1 MLLSAIL
8 VYASI
13 IPIISIIVNTTI
25 LLFIFSICIF
35 PFHYISKKRIFKYKS
50 NTELLL
56 IAENSV
62 LEQCVKR
69 SEYRHTNTEFKYN
82 NRTVNIHSIICNNL
96 HNNSHHNLHN
106 NLQCKKPDLLIV
118 HGTMGSSISAIK
130 MMDYLSHK
138 FTIHSIDLP
147 GFGRSY
153 ACKKLLNMTNSEII
167 DFYSEILYKYIST
180 HCSNSVCIVAH
191 SFGAFISINFASKHP
206 DIVNKLILID
216 PAGIFPL
223 LGTYG
228 AYWAIFFKFA
238 IPQVTCKVLG
248 FLAPFIIH
256 TIFNCLQ
263 KPLSYDYFFQL
274 IASRLAFAHFFV
286 GRFIKITFLRSSW
299 IHPALHTLTHLPMP
313 IGFIYGE
320 HDNIMPYNQG
330 VVFSKITNNN
340 IPVNIIPGAWHSPQ
354 FSHPIE
360 CASSIIDIYDN
371 SAKCVPLFHAE
382 NIKRMVPDVELKKY
396 HGYYSTCD
404 MDKSIDCLYSKLLNI
419 DITRGN
425 F

>member
-1 MLLSAIL
+1 MILSAIL
-8 VYASI
+8 VYSSI
-13 IPIISIIVNTTI
+13 IPIISILFFTTI
-25 LLFIFSICIF
+25 ILFIFSMCIF

-56 IAENSV
+56 IAENSII
-62 LEQCVKR
+62 EQYVKI
-69 SEYRHTNTEFKYN
+69 SEYRHTNTEFEYN
-82 NRTVNIHSIICNNL
+82 NSIVNIHSIICNNSQ
-96 HNNSHHNLHN
+96 HESSK
-106 NLQCKKPDLLIV
+106 CKKPDLLIV
-118 HGTMGSSISAIK
+118 HGTMGSSISSIK

-153 ACKKLLNMTNSEII
+153 ACKTLLDMNNSEII
-167 DFYSEILYKYIST
+167 DFYSAILYKYIST
-180 HCSNSVCIVAH
+180 HCSNSVCIAAH

-206 DIVNKLILID
+206 DMVDKLILID

-238 IPQVTCKVLG
+238 IPQVTCKILG
-248 FLAPFIIH
+248 FIAPFIIH
-256 TIFNCLQ
+256 TVFNCLQ
-263 KPLSYDYFFQL
+263 KPQFYDYFFQL

-299 IHPALHTLTHLPMP
+299 IHPTLHTLTHLPMP

-320 HDNIMPYNQG
+320 NDNIMPYNQG
-330 VVFSKITNNN
+330 VVFSKITYNN

-354 FSHPIE
+354 FSHPSE
-360 CASSIIDIYDN
+360 CASTIIDIYDN
-371 SAKCVPLFHAE
+371 TAKCAPLFHAE
-382 NIKRMVPDVELKKY
+382 NIKRMVSDVELKKY
-396 HGYYSTCD
+396 HGYYSTRD

-419 DITRGN
+419 DSEK
-425 F
+425 